1 MRFLLV
7 FGILFFVEL
16 GGLIAFSESFGF
28 LALVAEIILSG
39 ILGVFL
45 LLTTFSASNESIVEF
60 LRNTRDPQEILAS
73 NLTKVFGAILLILP
87 GILSDCLGLLLY
99 FGILD
104 SVFVSFLQKVRFS
117 KGSRTYDR
125 EEVIDVEVIETHE
138 RIKDEKD
145 HHWK

>member
-28 LALVAEIILSG
+28 LVLVAEIILSG

-87 GILSDCLGLLLY
+87 GILSDCLGLLLC

-117 KGSRTYDR
+117 KRSRTYDR